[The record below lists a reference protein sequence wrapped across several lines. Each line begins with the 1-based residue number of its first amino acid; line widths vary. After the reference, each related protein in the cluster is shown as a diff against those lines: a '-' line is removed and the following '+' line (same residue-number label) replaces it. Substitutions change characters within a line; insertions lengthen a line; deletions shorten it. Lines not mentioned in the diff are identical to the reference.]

1 MYPIEYYLKQNIYAY
16 YNNKQHIIFDDN
28 LSYLL
33 EQGLKPIKVS
43 STKIIFL

>member
-1 MYPIEYYLKQNIYAY
+1 MYPIEYYLEQNIYAY

-33 EQGLKPIKVS
+33 EWLIKPLKIS
-43 STKIIFL
+43 SNKFIF

>member
-16 YNNKQHIIFDDN
+16 YNNKRHIIFDDN

-33 EQGLKPIKVS
+33 EQGLKPIKLS
-43 STKIIFL
+43 PTKIIFL